1 MNYPSST
8 TTATGNTTTTAT
20 GTTGTTTSS
29 ASSYWVYL
37 IAIFIFYSIPSY
49 QLLLTYQRFVQVT
62 GNGDLCYYNTLCS
75 HPVGFI
81 SAFNNIW
88 SNVGFLV
95 LGVLFLIIAIRRRRM
110 YKFYQAINEYYDKEG
125 KPEAKVGIPQEFGI
139 YYGAG
144 IALILEAFLSA
155 AYHFCPTGSN
165 YQFDTTMMYILV
177 TLGLYQ
183 FNMSRNPD
191 IHPSPHRLLLTLSLM
206 ILVAGMG
213 VLYAGLIFYIIFFI
227 LYEVAVIYT
236 TLQIYYRWKLHL
248 YPLHSLLTVL
258 KELLYNII
266 HPCPPQHKLK
276 FTYLIVSNIINLIFS
291 VGGLILQPVDFG
303 TYFLALLIGN
313 FVLSLAYYTLAKVC
327 YKEFGRKLA
336 ILKSVIYLI
345 LALLFW
351 AGGVFVYSWRVTD
364 WLVSYMDGLHVI

>member
-1 MNYPSST
+1 
-8 TTATGNTTTTAT
+8 
-20 GTTGTTTSS
+20 
-29 ASSYWVYL
+29 
-37 IAIFIFYSIPSY
+37 
-49 QLLLTYQRFVQVT
+49 
-62 GNGDLCYYNTLCS
+62 
-75 HPVGFI
+75 
-81 SAFNNIW
+81 
-88 SNVGFLV
+88 VGFLV

-364 WLVSYMDGLHVI
+364 WLKSPAGSRDDNSQCILLGFYDTHDMWHFLSSFGIFFSFMLLISYEDHVEFQPHSSLHVY